1 MIKVSEN
8 PKTTRTLYTRL
19 ESSMIH
25 RMSNTEQNCE
35 VSLGSLITSTRICHS
50 SSSVTVFN
58 VAELVDN
65 IL

>member
-1 MIKVSEN
+1 
-8 PKTTRTLYTRL
+8 
-19 ESSMIH
+19 MIH

-35 VSLGSLITSTRICHS
+35 VRLGSLITSTHIGHS